1 MNINFDM
8 DGTLCSLYEV
18 PDWLKDLRSFNTRP
32 YEIAPPL
39 FNFSLF
45 ARYIHKL
52 QRLGYKVN
60 IISWSSK
67 VSNDDFDARV
77 AAAKLEWLKKHLPSV
92 EFDEI
97 FIVPYG
103 TPKHTLS
110 SGILFDDEE
119 KNRTAWGDGAY
130 DVDDILNILKGLM

>member
-8 DGTLCSLYEV
+8 DNTLNHFYDV
-18 PDWLKDLRSFNTRP
+18 PDWLEDLRSFSTRP
-32 YEIAPPL
+32 YEIAEPRL
-39 FNFSLF
+39 NFSLL

-60 IISWSSK
+60 IISWCSK
-67 VSNDDFDARV
+67 VSNDDFDART
-77 AAAKLEWLKKHLPSV
+77 AAKLEWLKKHLPSV

-103 TPKHTLS
+103 TPKHSLS

-119 KNRTAWGDGAY
+119 GNRAAWGEGAY
-130 DVDDILNILKGLM
+130 DADDILNILKGLV